1 MDPPIIILFFL
12 LAVFSR
18 NSLCYELVHQIKD
31 TVEGDHTQYYT
42 LKQESI
48 VILCLISDIGDA
60 DMYVDSASNT
70 KTPSYANH
78 EYSSVSTG
86 LDVITILYD
95 KEKPDNTLS
104 IGIHGHPRHERSSY
118 RLYVLVPSK
127 EDLLEHQIWE
137 VDPDS
142 LRQKL
147 IIDVD
152 PLWMAND
159 PKLHRLLESLSG
171 DSPIAGAL
179 NWTVIKEWTVWF
191 LWNFLH
197 FVVEV
202 LA

>member
-1 MDPPIIILFFL
+1 MDPPIIILVFL
-12 LAVFSR
+12 LSFFSR
-18 NSLCYELVHQIKD
+18 NSHCYELVHQIAG

-48 VILCLISDIGDA
+48 TLLCLISDIGDA
-60 DMYVDSASNT
+60 DIYVDRTSNT
-70 KTPSYANH
+70 KTPNYASH

-86 LDVITILYD
+86 IDVITILYD
-95 KEKPDNTLS
+95 KEKTDTLS
-104 IGIHGHPRHERSSY
+104 IGIHGHPRHEMSSY

-127 EDLLEHQIWE
+127 EDLLQHQIWE
-137 VDPDS
+137 VDPES
-142 LRQKL
+142 MIQKL

-159 PKLHRLLESLSG
+159 PNLHRLLESLSR
-171 DSPIAGAL
+171 DSPPDGTL
-179 NWTVIKEWTVWF
+179 NWTVIKEWTIWF

>member
-1 MDPPIIILFFL
+1 M
-12 LAVFSR
+12 
-18 NSLCYELVHQIKD
+18 HQIAG

-42 LKQESI
+42 LKQENI
-48 VILCLISDIGDA
+48 ILLCLISDIGDA
-60 DMYVDSASNT
+60 DIYVDRTSNT
-70 KTPSYANH
+70 KTPNYATH

-86 LDVITILYD
+86 IDVITILYD
-95 KEKPDNTLS
+95 KEKTDTTLS
-104 IGIHGHPRHERSSY
+104 IGIHGHPRHETSSY

-127 EDLLEHQIWE
+127 EDLLQHQIWE
-137 VDPDS
+137 VDPES
-142 LRQKL
+142 MIQKL

-159 PKLHRLLESLSG
+159 PNLHRLLESLSR
-171 DSPIAGAL
+171 DSPPDGTL
-179 NWTVIKEWTVWF
+179 NWTVIKEWTIWF